1 MLKPSLLT
9 FIVFLL
15 LGAPQ
20 PVLSRFMTSAEEF
33 AGVPGVSFS
42 WSEARSKSIKILLE
56 YREPEGA
63 WRRVNLGS
71 GFLVSSTGLF
81 ITAYHV
87 MQHCL
92 APLRELSGLSVK
104 VDCSTARPNMRYT
117 AINGASEFQI
127 EIISH
132 LKEADSTAGKG
143 RHTPD
148 EIIKQKD
155 FVIGQLKAAEK
166 TDFPF
171 WPVKEF
177 DSRLFYGSDPR
188 ADFDL
193 MPLMPPKRVF
203 IAGFPSEHDF
213 VISEGFLNL
222 TEKNRRGYFAADL
235 KVYSEPY
242 LASQGVALDTKWGM
256 RVENHMSGGAV
267 VDAAGYVIGLV
278 VNGNQNTA
286 GVLSIENILST
297 FFSRFGRSGAEPAV
311 LVGPAETPLY
321 LKWDNDAAPADDEE
335 LIANL
340 PPHAVAQRFVF
351 PSAKDNSRIFLS
363 ARGHR

>member
-1 MLKPSLLT
+1 MT
-9 FIVFLL
+9 F
-15 LGAPQ
+15 
-20 PVLSRFMTSAEEF
+20 T
-33 AGVPGVSFS
+33 
-42 WSEARSKSIKILLE
+42 WSEARSKSLKILLD
-56 YREPEGA
+56 YRDSDGS
-63 WRRVNLGS
+63 WQRVNLGS
-71 GFLVSSTGLF
+71 GFLLSSTGLF

-92 APLRELSGLSVK
+92 APLREVSGLSVK
-104 VDCSTARPNMRYT
+104 VDCSTARPNVRY
-117 AINGASEFQI
+117 AAVHGAKEFPI

-143 RHTPD
+143 KHTPD

-155 FVIGQLKAAEK
+155 FVIGQLKATEK
-166 TDFPF
+166 TEFPF

-177 DSRLFYGSDPR
+177 DSRLFTGRDPR

-193 MPLMPPKRVF
+193 TPLMPPKRVF
-203 IAGFPSEHDF
+203 IAGFPSEPDF

-242 LASQGVALDTKWGM
+242 LASQGVALDTQWGM

-267 VDAAGYVIGLV
+267 VDVAGYVVGLV

-297 FFSRFGRSGAEPAV
+297 FFSQYGRSGAEPAV
-311 LVGPAETPLY
+311 LIGPAETPLY
-321 LKWDNDAAPADDEE
+321 LKGNSDASPADDEE

-340 PPHAVAQRFVF
+340 PPRAVAQRFVF
-351 PSAKDNSRIFLS
+351 PSAKDNPRIFLS
-363 ARGHR
+363 ARRQSPSSDSSFSR